1 MQKAAGTVD
10 DVSER
15 KNLAAKSLIV
25 VTRGSQLALIDLV
38 ECIPVLLRDTAVLEV
53 DDESC

>member
-1 MQKAAGTVD
+1 M
-10 DVSER
+10 
-15 KNLAAKSLIV
+15 
-25 VTRGSQLALIDLV
+25 TRGSQLALIDLV